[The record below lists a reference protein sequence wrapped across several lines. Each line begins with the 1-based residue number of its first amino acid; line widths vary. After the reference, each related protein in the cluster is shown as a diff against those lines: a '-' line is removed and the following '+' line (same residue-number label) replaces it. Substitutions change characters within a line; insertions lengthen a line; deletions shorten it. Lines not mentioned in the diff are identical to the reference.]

1 MAPPRGPR
9 GGEKRKGQARNRDPD
24 RGRDDR
30 RDEQSRASR
39 WHDGPSRDRG
49 RGSQG
54 PGDGRGNSDSPLPG
68 TPKSPGLLSRM
79 VDKALDKVKPA
90 NCVPD
95 SVNSKSNNK
104 SAGGR
109 TARAE
114 KPNKNRRRNPSPN
127 PAGQSYPSTV
137 PGAIAS
143 QVSPLESIRPQ
154 PRQRSP
160 IPPRELARKTLES
173 SARIHRFDSPAQNA
187 PPSKGLAKT
196 ALAKPVTS
204 NTTWTKGA
212 RPTITPALPTTQIST
227 PDVSYQPPKLVG
239 AANNPFTAPGTELSR
254 IMVDLK
260 ARIKSRPANQKKPL
274 KISRPRDETAEPS
287 LRPGRTEA
295 GRLQKAEPKNL
306 KSSTVNLF
314 VDKLKEE
321 VANRAEQQ
329 SHASIN
335 LDSVARSNAL
345 PTPPATLMNP
355 GAIGTLL
362 EKPQRPTPSTAIGPR
377 GPISQIQ
384 GASQAPDLI
393 PKLAPL
399 VLEPWR
405 RDPASLDMTMYRKK
419 MADLYQK
426 VCARSCVNT
435 AMSIYRVIT
444 FLGTFLSLKFPEL
457 KRGRTQSRTTRSPTQ
472 KDELHWQRRSLWWV
486 HVKDFV
492 QNLKGWKE

>member
-9 GGEKRKGQARNRDPD
+9 GGEKRKGQAQNRDPD
-24 RGRDDR
+24 RAPDDR

-39 WHDGPSRDRG
+39 WHDGSSRERG

-54 PGDGRGNSDSPLPG
+54 PGDDRGNPDSPLSG
-68 TPKSPGLLSRM
+68 TPKSPVGLLSRM
-79 VDKALDKVKPA
+79 VDKALNKVKPGH
-90 NCVPD
+90 CDPD

-114 KPNKNRRRNPSPN
+114 KPNKNRRRNPSPK
-127 PAGQSYPSTV
+127 PAGQSYPSAV
-137 PGAIAS
+137 SGAIAS

-154 PRQRSP
+154 PRQGSP
-160 IPPRELARKTLES
+160 MPPRELPRKTLES
-173 SARIHRFDSPAQNA
+173 SARIHRFDSPVQNA

-196 ALAKPVTS
+196 AFAKPITS
-204 NTTWTKGA
+204 NTTWTKTA
-212 RPTITPALPTTQIST
+212 RPTITPAVPTTQITT
-227 PDVSYQPPKLVG
+227 PNVSYQPPTLVG
-239 AANNPFTAPGTELSR
+239 ASNNPFTAPSTELSR
-254 IMVDLK
+254 IMVDLR

-274 KISRPRDETAEPS
+274 NEIAEPS
-287 LRPGRTEA
+287 LRPGRTA
-295 GRLQKAEPKNL
+295 IGRLEKAEPKNH
-306 KSSTVNLF
+306 KPSTVNLF
-314 VDKLKEE
+314 VDKLKDE

-345 PTPPATLMNP
+345 PNPPASLMNP
-355 GAIGTLL
+355 GSIGTLL

-377 GPISQIQ
+377 GPTSQIQ
-384 GASQAPDLI
+384 GASQAPDPI

-405 RDPASLDMTMYRKK
+405 RDPASLDVTMYRKK

-426 VCARSCVNT
+426 VCARSSLNT
-435 AMSIYRVIT
+435 AMSTYRVII
-444 FLGTFLSLKFPEL
+444 SW
-457 KRGRTQSRTTRSPTQ
+457 GRS
-472 KDELHWQRRSLWWV
+472 
-486 HVKDFV
+486 
-492 QNLKGWKE
+492 

>member
-9 GGEKRKGQARNRDPD
+9 GGEKRKGQAQNRDPD

-30 RDEQSRASR
+30 QDEQSRASR
-39 WHDGPSRDRG
+39 WHDAPSRDRG
-49 RGSQG
+49 RGSQR
-54 PGDGRGNSDSPLPG
+54 PGDGRGNSDSPLSG
-68 TPKSPGLLSRM
+68 TPKSPVGLLSRM
-79 VDKALDKVKPA
+79 VGKALDKVKPGHR
-90 NCVPD
+90 VPD
-95 SVNSKSNNK
+95 SVNSKSTNK

-114 KPNKNRRRNPSPN
+114 KPNNNRRRNPSPK

-137 PGAIAS
+137 PVAIAS

-160 IPPRELARKTLES
+160 NRELPRKTLES

-187 PPSKGLAKT
+187 LPSKGLAKT

-204 NTTWTKGA
+204 NTTWMKTA
-212 RPTITPALPTTQIST
+212 RPTITPAVPTTQITT

-239 AANNPFTAPGTELSR
+239 AANNPFTAPSTELSR

-260 ARIKSRPANQKKPL
+260 ARIKSRPANQKNPL

-287 LRPGRTEA
+287 LRPGRTEV
-295 GRLQKAEPKNL
+295 GRLGKAEPTNH

-329 SHASIN
+329 SHASTN

-345 PTPPATLMNP
+345 PNPPATLMNP

-384 GASQAPDLI
+384 GASQAPDRI

-405 RDPASLDMTMYRKK
+405 RDPASLDVTMYRKK
-419 MADLYQK
+419 MAALYQK
-426 VCARSCVNT
+426 VCARSCLNT
-435 AMSIYRVIT
+435 AMSIYRVII

-472 KDELHWQRRSLWWV
+472 KDELHWQRRSLWWA
-486 HVKDFV
+486 HVQDYV

>member
-9 GGEKRKGQARNRDPD
+9 GGEKRKGQAQNRDLD

-54 PGDGRGNSDSPLPG
+54 PGDGRGNPDFPLSG
-68 TPKSPGLLSRM
+68 TPKSPVGLLSRM
-79 VDKALDKVKPA
+79 VGKAPNKVKPGHR
-90 NCVPD
+90 VPD

-114 KPNKNRRRNPSPN
+114 KPNKNRRRNPSPK
-127 PAGQSYPSTV
+127 PAGQSYSSTV
-137 PGAIAS
+137 PGSIAS

-160 IPPRELARKTLES
+160 MPPRELQRRTLES
-173 SARIHRFDSPAQNA
+173 SARLHRFDSPAQNA
-187 PPSKGLAKT
+187 PPSKGSAKT
-196 ALAKPVTS
+196 TLAKPVTS
-204 NTTWTKGA
+204 NTTWMKTA
-212 RPTITPALPTTQIST
+212 RPTITPAVPTTQIT
-227 PDVSYQPPKLVG
+227 RPDVSYQPPTLVG

-254 IMVDLK
+254 IMVDLR

-274 KISRPRDETAEPS
+274 KISRPLDETAEPS
-287 LRPGRTEA
+287 LRPGRTEV
-295 GRLQKAEPKNL
+295 GRLEKAEPKNH
-306 KSSTVNLF
+306 KPSTVNLF
-314 VDKLKEE
+314 VDKLKVE

-345 PTPPATLMNP
+345 PNPPAPLMNP
-355 GAIGTLL
+355 GTIGTLL

-384 GASQAPDLI
+384 GASKAPDPI

-405 RDPASLDMTMYRKK
+405 RDPASLDVTIYRKK

-426 VCARSCVNT
+426 VCARSCLNT
-435 AMSIYRVIT
+435 AMSYI
-444 FLGTFLSLKFPEL
+444 E
-457 KRGRTQSRTTRSPTQ
+457 
-472 KDELHWQRRSLWWV
+472 
-486 HVKDFV
+486 
-492 QNLKGWKE
+492 